1 MMFPRTKARRQFG
14 VIAGTLAT
22 ALTLAAC
29 GGGSTAGG
37 GTSGGGTTEKPIV
50 G

>member
-29 GGGSTAGG
+29 GTTVAAAVAVAVAV
-37 GTSGGGTTEKPIV
+37 TSRSSG
-50 G
+50 